1 MQNEQ
6 NLSDIIFNT
15 SSDRTCF
22 VRKSDSNNGN
32 EYSTILYVCK
42 NNLEKT
48 SNCVLENN
56 INIYRF
62 KFTTE
67 FTEKL
72 YEFSK
77 LHEYDNRNDY
87 KDSWNQWTKDNA
99 EIIEMECERLYR
111 LEYRGN
117 IMDKMFKSARYYFR
131 KKSNQ
136 VKTPVTRK
144 KYISISKDLLEKMD
158 THLHENSEL
167 KPKNGFVDFC
177 NQYKE
182 LLKES
187 ILEIYK
193 NGITDSEEIEEK
205 IKKTY
210 KNRYFMHIK
219 NENKK

>member
-6 NLSDIIFNT
+6 ILSDIIFNS
-15 SSDRTCF
+15 SSDYTCHI
-22 VRKSDSNNGN
+22 RKSDSNNGN
-32 EYSTILYVCK
+32 EHSNILHVCK
-42 NNLEKT
+42 NNDEET
-48 SNCVLENN
+48 NCILANN

-77 LHEYDNRNDY
+77 LHEFDDRNDY
-87 KDSWNQWTKDNA
+87 KESWIQWTKDNA
-99 EIIEMECERLYR
+99 EIIEIECERLYR
-111 LEYRGN
+111 LEYKGN
-117 IMDKMFKSARYYFR
+117 IMNKMFKSARYYFR

-136 VKTPVTRK
+136 IKTPIIRK
-144 KYISISKDLLEKMD
+144 KYISISKELLEKMD
-158 THLHENSEL
+158 THLKENSQL
-167 KPKNGFVDFC
+167 KPKNSFVDFC
-177 NQYKE
+177 NQYKD

-193 NGITDSEEIEEK
+193 NGITDSGEIQEK

-210 KNRYFMHIK
+210 KNRYFMNIK

>member
-6 NLSDIIFNT
+6 NLSNIIINT
-15 SSDRTCF
+15 SSYNTCL

-32 EYSTILYVCK
+32 EHSNILYVCK
-42 NNLEKT
+42 NIIEEPN
-48 SNCVLENN
+48 SILENN

-62 KFTTE
+62 KFRE
-67 FTEKL
+67 QFTEKL

-77 LHEYDNRNDY
+77 LHEYDDRNDY
-87 KDSWNQWTKDNA
+87 KESWIQWTKDNA
-99 EIIEMECERLYR
+99 EMIEIECERLYR

-131 KKSNQ
+131 KKSSQ
-136 VKTPVTRK
+136 IKTPVTRK
-144 KYISISKDLLEKMD
+144 KYISIPKELLEKMD
-158 THLHENSEL
+158 THLLENSQL
-167 KPKNGFVDFC
+167 KPKNGFIDFC
-177 NQYKE
+177 NKYKP

-193 NGITDSEEIEEK
+193 NGITDAEIIQEK

-210 KNRYFMHIK
+210 KNRYFYAY
-219 NENKK
+219 KKLK